1 MATFNLGSGT
11 DLNNLDSI
19 DKVKSYL
26 FTLTEQLRYMFNNLD
41 PQENYSEQAR
51 LTLVTDG
58 ERQASIEASLDGILL
73 NYVSK
78 DGIVSAIN
86 LSEELIQIEAS
97 KIRLEG
103 VVTVNGNFKV
113 GLDGSIEANNG
124 RFQGSI
130 SGSDISVGGSA
141 NDGYIVVY
149 NGNGAEIVRLDK
161 NGANIKAGTFNIGDK
176 FKVDANGSLTATD
189 GTFKGAIEGST
200 INGSHIYG
208 SYFGTTADDFYITS
222 DGDDTVIGIT
232 GWTFENKIMYSDWI
246 GDVENPGSFGDTA
259 GMNGRTGNAGF
270 HRLYLLDDWY
280 IGQDGSMWDVTRT
293 LRWLDNR
300 IAALERSC
308 SGDCH
313 DSDDSDDCS
322 GDSCDSCDCI
332 GDGCSGDQ
340 CQNTP

>member
-1 MATFNLGSGT
+1 MAIFALGTDT
-11 DLNNLDSI
+11 DLNNINSFD
-19 DKVKSYL
+19 DVKSRL
-26 FTLTEQLRYMFNNLD
+26 FVLTEELRYMFNNLD
-41 PQENYSEQAR
+41 PEDNYSEKAR

-58 ERQASIEASLDGILL
+58 ERQASIEASLEGIKLD
-73 NYVSK
+73 YVSK

-86 LSEELIQIEAS
+86 LSEELVQIEAS

-113 GLDGSIEANNG
+113 GLDGSIEASNG

-176 FKVDANGSLTATD
+176 FKVDSNGSLTATD

-246 GDVENPGSFGDTA
+246 GDVENPASNGDTA
-259 GMNGRTGNAGF
+259 GINGRTGNAGF
-270 HRLYLLDDWY
+270 RKLYLLDDWY
-280 IGQDGSMWDVTRT
+280 KGSDGSMWDVTRT
-293 LRWLDNR
+293 IRWLDNR
-300 IAALERSC
+300 LRSIEDFC
-308 SGDCH
+308 ASHNWNGEE
-313 DSDDSDDCS
+313 
-322 GDSCDSCDCI
+322 GG
-332 GDGCSGDQ
+332 GDGDDPGSGGDGHIDDG
-340 CQNTP
+340 PVY

>member
-1 MATFNLGSGT
+1 MAIFALGTDT
-11 DLNNLDSI
+11 DLNNIDSF
-19 DKVKSYL
+19 DDVKSRL
-26 FTLTEQLRYMFNNLD
+26 FVLTEELRYMFNNLD
-41 PQENYSEQAR
+41 PEDNYSEKAR

-58 ERQASIEASLDGILL
+58 ERQASIEASLEGIKLD
-73 NYVSK
+73 YVSK

-86 LSEELIQIEAS
+86 LSEELVQIEAS

-113 GLDGSIEANNG
+113 GLDGSIEARNG

-270 HRLYLLDDWY
+270 HKLYLLDDWY

-293 LRWLDNR
+293 LKWLDNR
-300 IAALERSC
+300 IAALES
-308 SGDCH
+308 SGGGG
-313 DSDDSDDCS
+313 DDDDD
-322 GDSCDSCDCI
+322 GGGGTTPDPG
-332 GDGCSGDQ
+332 GDGWDPDNPDG
-340 CQNTP
+340 PVK